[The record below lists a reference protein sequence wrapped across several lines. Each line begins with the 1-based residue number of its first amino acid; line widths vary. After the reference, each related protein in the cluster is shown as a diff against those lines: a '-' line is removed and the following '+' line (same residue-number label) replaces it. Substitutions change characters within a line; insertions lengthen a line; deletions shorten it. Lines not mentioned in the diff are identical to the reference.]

1 MAVEHLKNRQLRGTV
16 ILMTLLWLLVS
27 ATVTHGI
34 VVDGLYQAEVPVAGE
49 EDAQL
54 EEGYRAGLEQVL
66 VRVSGDRNVMDRE
79 GVASRMENIE
89 PLLESWQVEPG
100 PSGEDQLQMVF
111 SAQGVNRLLADAG
124 ASVWGANRP
133 KTLAWIAVQDGGDRG
148 LLVETGD
155 RSGQGW
161 SALIHD
167 NAEQRGLPLVLPPA
181 DRASDRSL
189 LSEVWGQFMGQVS
202 RASSGIEH
210 DLLAVVR
217 VRRSDGLWQ
226 ASWLYQGR
234 GIEQSR
240 SVSADSPEAL
250 ASAMVDAWAGELASR
265 FAVTGDRI
273 ETGPYV
279 NLVVEGIDSPS
290 DYAAIKQAL
299 SRLNPVESVGATS
312 VSRDRIVFRVEHAG
326 GVAQLQQN
334 IALDERFQALTGS
347 GGDHPNGRDE
357 AGGANAGT
365 TGQKLFYRWQD
376 NVVAP
381 VGAGEQEPVS
391 GPRT

>member
-1 MAVEHLKNRQLRGTV
+1 MAVVHQNNRQLRGMV
-16 ILMTLLWLLVS
+16 VLMTLLWLLVS
-27 ATVTHGI
+27 ATAAHG
-34 VVDGLYQAEVPVAGE
+34 VVVNGLYQAEVPVADE

-54 EEGYRAGLEQVL
+54 QEGYRAGLEQVL
-66 VRVSGDRNVMDRE
+66 VRVSGDRNVMDLE
-79 GVASRMENIE
+79 GVASQMQNIE
-89 PLLESWQVEPG
+89 SLLESWQVEQG
-100 PSGEDQLQMVF
+100 ATGEDQLQMVF

-124 ASVWGANRP
+124 ARVWGANRP

-189 LSEVWGQFMGQVS
+189 LSEVWGQFMGQIS

-217 VRRSDGLWQ
+217 VRQSDGRWQ
-226 ASWLYQGR
+226 ANWLYQGR
-234 GIEQSR
+234 GIEESR

-265 FAVTGDRI
+265 FAVAGDRI

-279 NLVVEGIDSPS
+279 NLVVEGIGSPS

-299 SRLNPVESVGATS
+299 SGLNPVESVGATS
-312 VSRDRIVFRVEHAG
+312 VSRDRIVLRVVHAG
-326 GVAQLQQN
+326 KVAQLKQN
-334 IALDERFQALTGS
+334 IALDERFRALTGGDDEGPRS
-347 GGDHPNGRDE
+347 GGEVGGIE
-357 AGGANAGT
+357 AGP
-365 TGQKLFYRWQD
+365 TGQMLFYRWQD

-381 VGAGEQEPVS
+381 AGAGDQ
-391 GPRT
+391 